1 MLPSFEKK
9 KISSITCDFIESQCD
24 ELSLSGGTH
33 GTGLSKKTISDIISV
48 IRSVMKFAVRKGI
61 SISCD
66 PFSIQFKHPVNEM
79 RVLSR
84 SEQDRLYKYLCRDIE
99 PCKIGMLLSLFTGIR
114 VGEICALRWEDVSF
128 SEQTIYVH
136 QTMQRL
142 QDRSNSTN
150 KTKIVITTPKSACS
164 IRTIPLPEELLP
176 ILKAHRTTSTGYLL
190 TNIMDGD

>member
-1 MLPSFEKK
+1 MPRKGENIYKRKDGRWEGRYLKSRTPEGKAKYGYVYAKTYREVKEKLYAVVSQNDNKVIEEHCVNSDFESIALEWFQNKKLHVKESSSNKYYNLLHSYVLPSFGKK

-66 PFSIQFKHPVNEM
+66 PFSIQIKHQVKEM

-84 SEQDRLYKYLCRDIE
+84 SEQDRLYKY
-99 PCKIGMLLSLFTGIR
+99 
-114 VGEICALRWEDVSF
+114 
-128 SEQTIYVH
+128 
-136 QTMQRL
+136 
-142 QDRSNSTN
+142 
-150 KTKIVITTPKSACS
+150 
-164 IRTIPLPEELLP
+164 
-176 ILKAHRTTSTGYLL
+176 
-190 TNIMDGD
+190 